1 MFWQDP
7 RSDCVLL
14 FWFMRQP
21 GGGGMG
27 SVGETYFYFRCS
39 VWWFGLPKTK
49 IYWKTVKPS
58 QIRNFKKLMYS
69 IVGLLMC
76 DGVEIEMGVWRSL
89 SCFMFHAFW
98 SRFCGDSIYFEVLSM
113 FGWIFMSWPDNW
125 LDLNH
130 NLNMDCFA
138 LNSVGSSQEFCE
150 EWKRFL
156 AMKPVGKVL
165 RKDSTKLS
173 TLKKVIMNS
182 EWHFYILGFKTL
194 RSTQNLLYWLRR
206 QKLSRDQ

>member
-1 MFWQDP
+1 ME
-7 RSDCVLL
+7 
-14 FWFMRQP
+14 WFVDVRW
-21 GGGGMG
+21 
-27 SVGETYFYFRCS
+27 R
-39 VWWFGLPKTK
+39 
-49 IYWKTVKPS
+49 
-58 QIRNFKKLMYS
+58 
-69 IVGLLMC
+69 
-76 DGVEIEMGVWRSL
+76 VWRSL

-98 SRFCGDSIYFEVLSM
+98 NRFCGDSIYFEVLIST
-113 FGWIFMSWPDNW
+113 FGWIFLSWPDNW

-130 NLNMDCFA
+130 NLNMNCFA

-156 AMKPVGKVL
+156 AMKPVGKVS

-194 RSTQNLLYWLRR
+194 RSTQNLLYWTSPTETQSWPVVSNWRSCAIASNQCNVSDWSDEVSPDL
-206 QKLSRDQ
+206 LHSSSECFHLFSS